1 METFQVLSVNELK
14 HNEIYRIEGNNYWKR
29 SKNGFYAKKI
39 TGEAY
44 GNHMP

>member
-1 METFQVLSVNELK
+1 MEFIELK
-14 HNEIYRIEGNNYWKR
+14 VIIIE
-29 SKNGFYAKKI
+29 NGAKTVFMQKKI